1 MKTQMTI
8 YVDSDIAA
16 LMDAE
21 IKEDGNISRSSL
33 INDVMRKYYRQRIG
47 RDSPYEFDEME
58 LMNQVGSITDTCH
71 QIYRNICYMNNL
83 INGGLPVF
91 RTNSEDTKVLK
102 PTGNLRKEASRKMMI
117 SYAKMLKG
125 EMPREDYLLSEES
138 DDE

>member
-1 MKTQMTI
+1 MRKENKHRIVVYVSDDI
-8 YVDSDIAA
+8 YS
-16 LMDAE
+16 LLE
-21 IKEDGNISRSSL
+21 KEDEPNRSKFIEDIL
-33 INDVMRKYYRQRIG
+33 RKYYRQRIG
-47 RDSPYEFDEME
+47 GESPYEFNEME

-83 INGGLPVF
+83 INGGLPIF